1 MTQSRI
7 TESSPD
13 SLNASTYV
21 ADDSSTGSMP
31 SSVAESLS
39 ANLDLQEQTAEPAK
53 QVELRGTLRRHQ
65 ATPKH
70 VDTIRSQQHM
80 PQSRQDGSY
89 PYLRQLLLTSIPLA
103 ITDLAVLF
111 VTVTACHA
119 VGLQWLNPDD
129 VTSLASVWLPPVA
142 MAMLLVNAANGLYP
156 GIRLGTVDEMR
167 RLWLSITIVALIT
180 ASGMRHHPEIFWKKI
195 IFLVVAYVLCIIIA
209 PFARSRVRRL
219 LAKTSWW
226 GFPTLVCG
234 DDALVFRVSSWLTDN
249 RRLGLRPVGIVT
261 SPEMTE
267 FEGDTQLRTEKW
279 QDAHTLAESQN
290 AYWAV
295 LVESSDDKRH
305 VTSVVDENLGSMPH
319 VFVVSELTG
328 IPDHWNHHQMDEGLP
343 GFQIDQHLL
352 LPIPRLIKRGMDLF
366 LATVAGLLLAPLFLF
381 LAVAIKLT
389 SPGPIFFGHE
399 RVGMGNTRFRAWKFR
414 TMVQGAEGMIE
425 EYLCNHPELRDE
437 WERDHKLKNDPRVT
451 KLGKFMRKWSI
462 DELPQIWNVLCG
474 EMSTVGPRPIVPNE
488 IATYGNHF
496 ESFCTVLP
504 GMTGLWQVCGR
515 NNTTFDV
522 RIQLGMYYIHH
533 WSPWLDLYLIA
544 KTIRTVLFAK
554 GAY

>member
-1 MTQSRI
+1 MTQPHLNEPSNSRHDA
-7 TESSPD
+7 P
-13 SLNASTYV
+13 TYV
-21 ADDSSTGSMP
+21 ADESSNNGNANGS
-31 SSVAESLS
+31 SNGTSVTHTEDHSKV
-39 ANLDLQEQTAEPAK
+39 EPR

-65 ATPKH
+65 AIP
-70 VDTIRSQQHM
+70 QHRESIKSLPQM
-80 PQSRQDGSY
+80 PQARQDGSL
-89 PYLRQLLLTSIPLA
+89 PYLRQLLLTSLPLA
-103 ITDLAVLF
+103 ITDLVVLLL
-111 VTVTACHA
+111 TVTACHV
-119 VGLQWLNPDD
+119 VGLQWLNPEDA
-129 VTSLASVWLPPVA
+129 TSLASVWLPPVA
-142 MAMLLVNAANGLYP
+142 MALLLVNAANGLYP

-180 ASGMRHHPEIFWKKI
+180 ASGMRHHPEMFWKKI
-195 IFLVVAYVLCIIIA
+195 IFLAVAYVLCIAIA
-209 PFARSRVRRL
+209 PFVRSKVRRL

-234 DDALVFRVSSWLTDN
+234 DDALVFRVCSWLSDN

-261 SPEMTE
+261 SPEMAD
-267 FEGDTQLRTEKW
+267 FQSDTPVQTEKW
-279 QDAHTLAESQN
+279 QNARNLAEN
-290 AYWAV
+290 HHAYWAV
-295 LVESSDDKRH
+295 LVESPDDKRH
-305 VTSVVDENLGSMPH
+305 VTTVVDEHLGNMPH

-328 IPDHWNHHQMDEGLP
+328 IPDPWDHHQMEEGLP
-343 GFQIDQHLL
+343 GFRIDQHLL
-352 LPIPRLIKRGMDLF
+352 LPIPQLIKRGMDLF
-366 LATVAGLLLAPLFLF
+366 IATVVSLLLAPLFLF

-399 RVGMGNTRFRAWKFR
+399 RVGFGNTRFRAWKFR
-414 TMVQGAEGMIE
+414 TMVQGAEDLIE
-425 EYLCNHPELRDE
+425 DYLNDHPELRDE

-451 KLGKFMRKWSI
+451 GLGKFMRKWSI
-462 DELPQIWNVLCG
+462 DELPQIWNVFCG
-474 EMSTVGPRPIVPNE
+474 EMSVVGPRPIVPNE
-488 IATYGNHF
+488 IETYGTHF

-533 WSPWLDLYLIA
+533 WSPWLDLYLIV